1 MKGFDGDREIL
12 FLANRYS
19 SAERRTNN
27 MSEELQE
34 LEEADRHPIRF
45 LIKLAAFV
53 GLLYAVGRFL
63 AQKKDEYA
71 GLTESEARDKFM
83 DKMAPRVGE
92 DQAAEIAD
100 QVIPKLK
107 ERGLIKSDPKDAT
120 AADAKAAAEDA
131 SETNTEKT
139 DEDSDKV
146 SDAVD
151 SVVKD

>member
-1 MKGFDGDREIL
+1 
-12 FLANRYS
+12 
-19 SAERRTNN
+19 

-34 LEEADRHPIRF
+34 LEEVDRHPFRF
-45 LIKLAAFV
+45 MLKLAMFV

-83 DKMAPRVGE
+83 DKMAPRVGD

-107 ERGLIKSDPKDAT
+107 DRGFIQPDPKDDTTEQPKAE
-120 AADAKAAAEDA
+120 ADGKSD
-131 SETNTEKT
+131 
-139 DEDSDKV
+139 DDPDKV
-146 SDAVD
+146 KDAVD